1 MFISSSTFRLIFWIT
16 SIRDILP
23 TILTISDNREHRQSL
38 LRFFLEKDIR
48 LHNKLPNRVFDVN
61 LLTDDTY
68 FIANTQNMSEFQ
80 FVGTMDYQTSGVLEY
95 RTYLAVCYDG
105 MAHCGF
111 CNMSII
117 SALAQKPT
125 DQQPYLVMIDRQLQ
139 YTRVKTLEDNITIKN
154 KLFSSAKLYEF
165 HLIEPF
171 RFHPLLILTHLVRGW
186 ILTEFV
192 LYNIT
197 TAYLSPVNL
206 SYTIYQHHICRPWT
220 CLIQHINSIFVFR
233 ELVLYNIST
242 SYLSSVNL
250 SYTKYQQHICRPWLI
265 RTKVAVKHQSSSSF
279 VANSGQ

>member
-171 RFHPLLILTHLVRGW
+171 RFHPLLILTHLVRG
-186 ILTEFV
+186 
-192 LYNIT
+192 
-197 TAYLSPVNL
+197 
-206 SYTIYQHHICRPWT
+206 
-220 CLIQHINSIFVFR
+220 
-233 ELVLYNIST
+233 
-242 SYLSSVNL
+242 
-250 SYTKYQQHICRPWLI
+250 
-265 RTKVAVKHQSSSSF
+265 
-279 VANSGQ
+279 